1 MSGAERLAL
10 LSRLD
15 GLEAE
20 MEHASEAWVEARAA
34 GRETAA
40 PEAAWKDADR
50 ERRKLERKLRR
61 LNRRGAHVR

>member
-1 MSGAERLAL
+1 MPTPGTDELAL

-20 MEHASEAWVEARAA
+20 MDHLMEVWLERRA
-34 GRETAA
+34 GGTETAA

-61 LNRRGAHVR
+61 LHG